1 MRELANVDST
11 EVFRAAMDEI
21 IERDFDPDELSS
33 STKYREI
40 SFRIILFQL

>member
-33 STKYREI
+33 TKYREI